1 MYHMQD
7 VSRAKMYHV
16 WNVSRAKMYR
26 IQNVL
31 RAKYITCK
39 MYYLHYKNVIVQNKG
54 EGFQR

>member
-16 WNVSRAKMYR
+16 WNVSRVKMYR

-39 MYYLHYKNVIVQNKG
+39 MYHVYYKNVIVKNKG
-54 EGFQR
+54 